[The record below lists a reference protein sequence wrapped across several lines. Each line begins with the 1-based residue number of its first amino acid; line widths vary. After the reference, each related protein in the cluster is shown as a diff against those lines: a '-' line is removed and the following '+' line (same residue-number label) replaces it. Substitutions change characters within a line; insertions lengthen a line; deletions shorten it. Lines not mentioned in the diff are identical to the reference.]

1 MQQMSNILLSNS
13 SQSADVSSKNNMQD
27 IENTSFLSAFSQANE
42 SSEPVKSS
50 GVKAEDTNIEVPI
63 YDADI
68 EKELNKTAEQLAD
81 ENADADM
88 IFAQLTMADSLG
100 KRHAG
105 GGNELPLIDK
115 LGVYVEQ
122 SAQLEPVI
130 DAPSSVSSAAVP
142 VTDNSFELEQINFDS
157 IEFEGELF
165 TNTIDLAPQLSSSKE
180 VVAQLSE
187 QELSGLMAFSHLSAK
202 ELQVLDRDQ
211 LSAII
216 KDFNLQ
222 APVVDESIL
231 AMADIDFKLDDA
243 EEVSLQLLNSDEQSE
258 IDKALGVSMLEQVK
272 PNNTQATTASQ
283 TITDDIDGIDFT
295 KTTVTAEEIKPKA
308 ASLAAG
314 DAETAKPASDA
325 IDFTTVTTA
334 INEGVTSSSSM
345 VSDDVEVNTAKVSP
359 DDIDVTLTQSA
370 SAVTASLSSNSA
382 SVSTLGA
389 ETSASKV
396 DLQSASAWTADAKSI
411 LGDKTRIDGNIQAD
425 PTNSKVLAK
434 AEFSVVLD
442 SVASKVSTNELS
454 STASVTTS
462 GLDFM
467 SETAETDTKALQNQ
481 SSFTPAHKSEVP
493 QFQLSLR
500 PQTQVDAGTQMQEM
514 IQKFSPAMKQQLIT
528 MVSNGIQQA
537 EIRLDPPELG
547 HLTVKI
553 QIQGD
558 QTQVQFNVAQSQT
571 RDLVEQAIP
580 RLRDMLASE
589 GLQLTDSHVSQGG
602 DGREQQQGQSGQ
614 QGTAADGQLD
624 EIAAQEVSL
633 MTNSSRSLHSAID
646 YYA

>member
-13 SQSADVSSKNNMQD
+13 SQSADVSSKNNIQD
-27 IENTSFLSAFSQANE
+27 IENTSFLSAFYQANE
-42 SSEPVKSS
+42 SSEQSKNTS
-50 GVKAEDTNIEVPI
+50 ANAADTNIEVPI

-68 EKELNKTAEQLAD
+68 EKELNKTAEQLVD

-88 IFAQLTMADSLG
+88 IFAQLTMADSIG
-100 KRHAG
+100 KRHSG
-105 GGNELPLIDK
+105 GGNQLPHIDK
-115 LGVYVEQ
+115 FGVYVEQ
-122 SAQLEPVI
+122 SAQLEPVV
-130 DAPSSVSSAAVP
+130 DAPSVVSSSATP
-142 VTDNSFELEQINFDS
+142 VTDNSFELDQINLDT
-157 IEFEGELF
+157 IEIEGELF
-165 TNTIDLAPQLSSSKE
+165 TNAIDLAPQLSSSKE

-187 QELSGLMAFSHLSAK
+187 QELSDLMAFSHLSAK
-202 ELQVLDRDQ
+202 ELQALDRDQ

-216 KDFNLQ
+216 TDFNLQ

-231 AMADIDFKLDDA
+231 AMADIDFELDDT

-258 IDKALGVSMLEQVK
+258 IDKALGATFTGQVK
-272 PNNTQATTASQ
+272 ENTASVSQ
-283 TITDDIDGIDFT
+283 AVTDNIDGIDFT
-295 KTTVTAEEIKPKA
+295 TASKDSDIK
-308 ASLAAG
+308 ASA
-314 DAETAKPASDA
+314 TASD
-325 IDFTTVTTA
+325 DVDVTTA
-334 INEGVTSSSSM
+334 NMDSTDG
-345 VSDDVEVNTAKVSP
+345 DDM
-359 DDIDVTLTQSA
+359 DIILTQST
-370 SAVTASLSSNSA
+370 SPVTASSSSNSA
-382 SVSTLGA
+382 SVSTLGVEA
-389 ETSASKV
+389 SASKV
-396 DLQSASAWTADAKSI
+396 DLQTASTLTADPKSI

-425 PTNSKVLAK
+425 PSNSKVLAK

-442 SVASKVSTNELS
+442 SVAAKVSANELS
-454 STASVTTS
+454 NTASVTTN
-462 GLDFM
+462 GFDFM
-467 SETAETDTKALQNQ
+467 AETGDLETKALQNQ

-500 PQTQVDAGTQMQEM
+500 PQAQAEAGTQMQEM
-514 IQKFSPAMKQQLIT
+514 IQKFSPVMKQQLIT

-602 DGREQQQGQSGQ
+602 DGREQQQGQSGH
-614 QGTAADGQLD
+614 QGAATDSQLD
-624 EIAAQEVSL
+624 EIAAQEVNL